1 MGKKQQ
7 LYIKNDKGRYEP
19 YEPPKVKVS
28 DNLYV
33 KVGRKY
39 VPYGR
44 RLNEDYLTDGVYVVR
59 CDKQCGMRSIAAV
72 GHLEECYRIDKVSN
86 NYRITTEQLA
96 SLEDYSDF
104 ALEEL
109 RKHKSGRC
117 ENGYG
122 ISTAEEVACIIGSVF
137 KFSDILKKRIEEEK
151 TEKRS
156 HIDTEPKF

>member
-7 LYIKNDKGRYEP
+7 LYIKNNKGRYEP
-19 YEPPKVKVS
+19 YESPKVNVS

-33 KVGRKY
+33 KVGGKY

-44 RLNEDYLTDGVYVVR
+44 RFNEDYLTDGVYVVR
-59 CDKQCGMRSIAAV
+59 CDKRRGLRSIAEV
-72 GHLEECYRIDKVSN
+72 GYLEECFRIDKVSN
-86 NYRITTEQLA
+86 NYRITTELLA
-96 SLEDYSDF
+96 SLEDYSDYVWK
-104 ALEEL
+104 EL
-109 RKHKSGRC
+109 QKLRSEMHT
-117 ENGYG
+117 NDYG
-122 ISTAEEVACIIGSVF
+122 LSTAEEVACVIGSVF

>member
-7 LYIKNDKGRYEP
+7 LYIKNSKGRYEP
-19 YEPPKVKVS
+19 YEPPKVNVS

-59 CDKQCGMRSIAAV
+59 CDKQYGMRSIAAV

-104 ALEEL
+104 ALGEL
-109 RKHKSGRC
+109 RKLKSERNASC
-117 ENGYG
+117 YG
-122 ISTAEEVACIIGSVF
+122 LSTAEEVACIIGSVF
-137 KFSDILKKRIEEEK
+137 KFSDILKKRIEEDK

-156 HIDTEPKF
+156 HIDTEPTF

>member
-7 LYIKNDKGRYEP
+7 LYIKNSKGRYEP
-19 YEPPKVKVS
+19 YEPPKVNVS

-39 VPYGR
+39 IPYGR

-59 CDKQCGMRSIAAV
+59 CDKQYGTRSIAAV

-86 NYRITTEQLA
+86 SYRITTEQLA

-104 ALEEL
+104 ALGEL
-109 RKHKSGRC
+109 RKHKSERSG
-117 ENGYG
+117 NGYG
-122 ISTAEEVACIIGSVF
+122 ISTVEEVACIIGSVF

-151 TEKRS
+151 TEKRA

>member
-1 MGKKQQ
+1 MAKKQQ
-7 LYIKNDKGRYEP
+7 LYIKNSKGRYEP
-19 YEPPKVKVS
+19 YEPPKVNVS

-96 SLEDYSDF
+96 SLEDYFEF
-104 ALEEL
+104 ALGEL
-109 RKHKSGRC
+109 RKLKSERNGS
-117 ENGYG
+117 GYG
-122 ISTAEEVACIIGSVF
+122 LSTAEEVACVIGSVF
-137 KFSDILKKRIEEEK
+137 KFSEILKKRIEEEK
-151 TEKRS
+151 TEKRAN
-156 HIDTEPKF
+156 IDTEPTF

>member
-1 MGKKQQ
+1 MEKKQQ

-19 YEPPKVKVS
+19 YEPPKVNVS

-59 CDKQCGMRSIAAV
+59 YDKQCGMRSISSV
-72 GHLEECYRIDKVSN
+72 GYLEECYRIDKVSN
-86 NYRITTEQLA
+86 NYRITTEQMA
-96 SLEDYSDF
+96 SLEDYSDYV
-104 ALEEL
+104 LKEL
-109 RKHKSGRC
+109 QKLRSEKHT
-117 ENGYG
+117 NGYG
-122 ISTAEEVACIIGSVF
+122 LSTADEIACVIGSVF

-156 HIDTEPKF
+156 HIDTEPTF